1 MANIDNLNF
10 KVILDDKEFNDRVQ
24 KDIQAAKDLNI
35 ELTNLL
41 NLKNKIAKSGIS
53 NKAAAAHKKAAK
65 AALDEALSNERLAQ
79 ARANS
84 AAAQARARKA
94 TTDLAAAEERYA
106 RAAMATNR
114 ALNSQTRSLGKQK
127 QVSSQLVSLA
137 AKYVGIMGAARF
149 IGSIVRV
156 TGEFEMQKSA
166 LAAMIGELSK
176 AEEIF
181 GNLKQLALNSP
192 FSFKELT
199 SYAKQLTAFSVP
211 AEELYDTTKMLA
223 DVSAGLGV
231 DMGRIILAFGQV
243 KAAAFLRGQE
253 VRQFTEAGIPILNEL
268 AKQFEAVED
277 RAVSTAEVFDR
288 ISARQVPFEMV
299 AQVFKDLTS
308 EGGKFYKMQETLS
321 ETLRGKVMKLK
332 DAYQIMLNEIGTST
346 SGILK
351 GGTDMLTRWT
361 QNWEKLGTVVLSVIA
376 AFGTYKAVGAITWI
390 GSQINGISRAI
401 RLYQILATRIN
412 ASTAAVRAFNL
423 ASKSNLIG
431 FITAA
436 VIGLVTAI
444 GSGIRAATKFKRE
457 LKEMTDTEFINAENQ
472 VKGLEDLINQL
483 SKARQGTKEYSD
495 IVKQINRQHGEHF
508 DNLIKESDAYDAIA
522 AAAERAKESI
532 EKKGIATARESGYRK
547 IEEQFIKKTSKLK
560 RENLALDIVGGY
572 TKDGKAFGIDRKEA
586 EDILGLIERT
596 LDSYEDMNQLQKDL
610 ENHKVDFMKKVFMDY
625 LGPDATEV
633 WVTRQKGDLADYID
647 AYAKMVM
654 QRRALDKSISERGDA
669 EHFSQEERQTI
680 AEIEKRYADERKE
693 IEKNN
698 SAEEARIKLVD
709 LEEKK
714 VRELIDA
721 YKKLGREDM
730 ANYYE
735 ARLPKVTEGWR
746 KTVEDAI
753 IKAGFG
759 EEDAAYGLWA
769 KDSTVSVDYVDDIVK
784 RYKELKDKI
793 DTIPFDKKH
802 QDRLKEEKELI
813 EDIAK
818 ALGLNL
824 EQLAKGNK
832 KGTNPEI
839 ERLKNLVAELR
850 KLQEQYEK
858 LKALG
863 VDDTSVQ
870 NLFEMLYPDMIAKH
884 GKDFV
889 LDLNYLER
897 AKELIEKLA
906 KLDPIDAEELLFG
919 IGGDKFSQQIAKL
932 KKQITAY
939 KESAK
944 AAGEYYNTLR
954 KWASEDF
961 NIDGGGIT
969 LDVSKVA
976 SDLNG
981 KFREIELRVTKAK
994 ELFEQIDV
1002 DSEEEI
1008 AKVKEY
1014 FVKEFGVDA
1023 WNDFWT
1029 SYQSDGIA
1037 AIETLAGKEKG
1048 YEKKRAQERVN
1059 DLAQKYVKESYFNN
1073 NIELTDLGDKNFF
1086 QLRDI
1091 RKRLQDLLEKEPL
1104 KIPVEIENAFSK
1116 AGFNIAGLA
1125 GYGELDDN
1133 FFKQLEADSG
1143 VAVSEADRG
1152 IVRLVQ
1158 SIQKAKLS
1166 TEDFGETIKKVIGGD
1181 LRNLTEEEAEAFM
1194 SMVKSYMS
1202 DVKDMMSSVASYAE
1216 AIGNEDL
1223 QGAVNGIAQSMDIL
1237 GSIADRLAK
1246 GDWIGAIISGVT
1258 SLTSTILDAVSQQY
1272 ALNDAIAETRNEIAL
1287 LNSQKRI
1294 NEGVESIFG
1303 TDDFGKF
1310 QNAYDEVTK
1319 AHADAIKDLE
1329 KQNQMFHGRIKD
1341 NWGVGGVAGSL
1352 AAGAGLGAAVGSIFP
1367 VIGTAIGA
1375 GVGALVGMIVGLVGN
1390 AATTANDYA
1399 KTLQHMADEIGA
1411 DLIDESTGTF
1421 DVDTLKN
1428 IKKTYTDLDKE
1439 YKQMLDK
1446 LITNAEVFK
1455 NAVTE
1460 MATFMTDIFGQCA
1473 DEMADSFVNSF
1484 KESGQAALE
1493 YGEIMSSL
1501 ATDIAKSIVKST
1513 ILQNVFSEE
1522 DAKQAAVQLAQRN
1535 AAGAMQVVEE
1545 AMQAAQDLSPYIQ
1558 QFLESLQPYFNMGEA
1573 DGQSL
1578 ADGIKGMTEDTAN
1591 LLASYLN
1598 AIRADV
1604 SYARVIWERMDVT
1617 TQQIAVALTGF
1628 SAPSLMEYQAQIA
1641 ANTYNTMLA
1650 TQTILSK
1657 LDSVMTYTEGPAGIR
1672 VYS

>member
-1 MANIDNLNF
+1 MANVDNLNF

-24 KDIQAAKDLNI
+24 KDIRAAKDLNI

-53 NKAAAAHKKAAK
+53 NKAAADHKKAAK

-94 TTDLAAAEERYA
+94 TTDLATAEERYA
-106 RAAMATNR
+106 RAAMATNK

-633 WVTRQKGDLADYID
+633 WVVRQKGDLADYID

-698 SAEEARIKLVD
+698 SAEEAKIKLVD

-753 IKAGFG
+753 KKAGFS

-802 QDRLKEEKELI
+802 QDRLKEEKKLI
-813 EDIAK
+813 EDIAN
-818 ALGLNL
+818 ALGLDL
-824 EQLAKGNK
+824 EKLARGK

-850 KLQEQYEK
+850 KLQKQYEE

-863 VDDTSVQ
+863 ASDIDVQ
-870 NLFEMLYPDMIAKH
+870 RLFKNLYPDMIAKH
-884 GKDFV
+884 GEDFV

-897 AKELIEKLA
+897 AKDLIEQLA
-906 KLDPIDAEELLFG
+906 RLDPIDAEELLFA
-919 IGGDKFSQQIAKL
+919 IGGDKYSQHIAEFKKL
-932 KKQITAY
+932 IEAY
-939 KESAK
+939 KKSAK

-954 KWASEDF
+954 KWATEDF
-961 NIDGGGIT
+961 NIDGEGIT
-969 LDVSKVA
+969 LDVSKIA

-981 KFREIELRVTKAK
+981 KIREIELRTTKAR
-994 ELFEQIDV
+994 ELFAQIDV
-1002 DSEEEI
+1002 DSEEEV
-1008 AKVKEY
+1008 AKVKEI
-1014 FVKEFGVDA
+1014 FVKEFGADA
-1023 WNDFWT
+1023 WTDFWT
-1029 SYQSDGIA
+1029 SYQQDGIK
-1037 AIETLAGKEKG
+1037 AIENLADKQKE
-1048 YEKKRAQERVN
+1048 YEKKLAQEKVN
-1059 DLAQKYVKESYFNN
+1059 DLAEKYVKESYFDN

-1086 QLRDI
+1086 QLRSL
-1091 RKRLQDLLEKEPL
+1091 RKKLQDLLEKEPL
-1104 KIPVEIENAFSK
+1104 KIPVEIEQMLSK
-1116 AGFNIAGLA
+1116 EGINTSDLTNLT
-1125 GYGELDDN
+1125 LDDA
-1133 FFKQLEADSG
+1133 FFKGLESEYGQTISDADMS
-1143 VAVSEADRG
+1143 VL
-1152 IVRLVQ
+1152 RLVQ

-1166 TEDFGETIKKVIGGD
+1166 TVDFGTTIKKVIGGD
-1181 LRNLTEEEAEAFM
+1181 LKNLTEEEAEAFM
-1194 SMVKSYMS
+1194 SMVKSYMG
-1202 DVKDMMSSVASYAE
+1202 DVQDMMSSVASYAE
-1216 AIGNEDL
+1216 AIGNEEL
-1223 QGAVNGIAQSMDIL
+1223 QGAVNGIAEAMDIL
-1237 GSIADRLAK
+1237 GSMADRLAK

-1258 SLTSTILDAVSQQY
+1258 SLASTIMEAVTQEY
-1272 ALNDAIAETRNEIAL
+1272 ALNDAIAQTRNEIAL
-1287 LNSQKRI
+1287 LNSQMRI
-1294 NEGVESIFG
+1294 NAGVESIFG
-1303 TDDFGKF
+1303 DDEYKRFK
-1310 QNAYDEVTK
+1310 NAYDEVVS
-1319 AHADAIKDLE
+1319 AHAKAIDDIE
-1329 KQNQMFHGRIKD
+1329 KQNQLFYGRSKD
-1341 NWGVGGVAGSL
+1341 NWGAAGVAGSI

-1375 GVGALVGMIVGLVGN
+1375 VIGSIVGSVVGVVGD
-1390 AATTANDYA
+1390 AATKANDYA
-1399 KTLQHMADEIGA
+1399 KSLQQMADEIGVE
-1411 DLIDESTGTF
+1411 LIDATTGAF
-1421 DVDTLKN
+1421 DVDALKS
-1428 IKKTYTDLDKE
+1428 IKSTYSDLDKE
-1439 YKQMLDK
+1439 YQQMLDN
-1446 LITNAEVFK
+1446 LITNAEIFE

-1473 DEMADSFVNSF
+1473 DDMADSFINAF

-1493 YGEIMSSL
+1493 YGDIMSNL
-1501 ATDIAKSIVKST
+1501 ATDIARSVIKST
-1513 ILQNVFSEE
+1513 IIDKVFDDE
-1522 DAKQAAVQLAQRN
+1522 DAKAAAVKLAQGDLGGSM
-1535 AAGAMQVVEE
+1535 AIIEE
-1545 AMQAAQDLSPYIQ
+1545 AMQAAQNLSPYIQ
-1558 QFLESLQPYFNMGEA
+1558 GLLEGLKPYFDMGDMA
-1573 DGQSL
+1573 GQSL
-1578 ADGIKGMTEDTAN
+1578 GDGIKGITEDTAN

-1604 SYARVIWERMDVT
+1604 SYARTIWERMDAT
-1617 TQQIAVALTGF
+1617 TQRIASILVEF

-1641 ANTYNTMLA
+1641 ANTYNTMIA
-1650 TQTILSK
+1650 TQGILSK
-1657 LDSVMTYTEGPAGIR
+1657 LDAVVTYSDGPAGVR